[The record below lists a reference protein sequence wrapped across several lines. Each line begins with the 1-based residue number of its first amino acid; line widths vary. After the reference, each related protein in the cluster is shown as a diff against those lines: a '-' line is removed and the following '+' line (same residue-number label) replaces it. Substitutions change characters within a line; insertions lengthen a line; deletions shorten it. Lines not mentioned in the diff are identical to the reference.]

1 MIPLS
6 ASSIRRREVDVLL
19 THVMRAKSKV
29 CAVAET
35 VYVVANSLDQAIERD
50 FEEEE

>member
-1 MIPLS
+1 VIPLS

-19 THVMRAKSKV
+19 TRVMRGKSKV

-35 VYVVANSLDQAIERD
+35 VYVVDSSLDQAIERD